1 VAGEHILIADD
12 MQDVLDLCT
21 RILSREGYEVTGVRN
36 GREAISLAERQP
48 FDLFLTDLMMPGI
61 KGVDTAQAV
70 RRILPN
76 CVIVV
81 MTGFG
86 TMDTAIEA
94 LRLGFS
100 EFVVKPFKPDELR
113 LAINRALE
121 KDRLRRENER
131 LRALV
136 PLFELNKT
144 MMATVQ
150 EDELATQV
158 LATACSELGGAHGVL
173 MLKAPD
179 RPGLYVK
186 TISCSDGEDLPE
198 PIAKQLLDLSE
209 KLLEQREQVVF
220 DPMASE
226 PEEIAELMQ
235 RLNSERI
242 IFNPLLAMDT
252 PIGGL
257 LLCSP
262 KEGAVFARSDRELLS
277 VLCGQAAVALQNAHL
292 FQQIQYAYD
301 ELRTLDHM
309 KSEFINIA
317 AHELRTPLAI
327 LMGHAELLL
336 SDVEE
341 ATTKERLQIIVR
353 NAVRLRG
360 LIDALL
366 DMRHLQR
373 GEAKL
378 QIDAFDMRD
387 LIEDAL
393 QDFVPTARS
402 KALDISVVVPPD
414 LSTIESDR
422 EKTLCA
428 LTNLVDN
435 AIRFTPREGKIGVDV
450 VANEGTVEVSVW
462 DTGVGIAVEEF
473 ERIFQ
478 PFYQIEE
485 SLTREHEGLG
495 MGLTIAK
502 GMVERCG
509 GRIWV
514 ESTPGKGSR
523 FTFTI
528 PTAPPLG
535 SFPHSTQRTLDDLQ

>member
-1 VAGEHILIADD
+1 MAGERILIADD

-21 RILSREGYEVTGVRN
+21 RILSREGYEVAGVRN

-76 CVIVV
+76 CVIIV

-113 LAINRALE
+113 LAVNRALE

-136 PLFELNKT
+136 PLFELSKT

-150 EDELATQV
+150 EDELAVQV
-158 LATACSELGGAHGVL
+158 LQTACDELGVAHGVL
-173 MLKAPD
+173 MLKATD
-179 RPGLYVK
+179 RPGLSVK
-186 TISCSDGEDLPE
+186 TISCTDGGDLSE
-198 PIAKQLLDLSE
+198 PIAEPLIDITE
-209 KLLEQREQVVF
+209 KLIGRREQVVF

-226 PEEIAELMQ
+226 PDGIAQLMQ
-235 RLNSERI
+235 RLGSERI

-257 LLCSP
+257 LLCSSS
-262 KEGAVFARSDRELLS
+262 EGTVFTRSDRELLS

-292 FQQIQYAYD
+292 FQQIQHAYE

-327 LMGHAELLL
+327 LMGHAELLVG
-336 SDVEE
+336 DVED
-341 ATTKERLQIIVR
+341 TGTKERLQIIVR

-373 GEAKL
+373 GEAML
-378 QIDAFDMRD
+378 QVEAFDVRD

-414 LSTIESDR
+414 LSAIENDR

-435 AIRFTPREGKIGVDV
+435 AIRFTPREGKIGIDV
-450 VANEGTVEVSVW
+450 VANRGEIEVSVW
-462 DTGVGIAVEEF
+462 DTGVGIAEEEF

-502 GMVERCG
+502 GMIERCG
-509 GRIWV
+509 GQIWV
-514 ESTPGKGSR
+514 ESTLRKGSR

-528 PTAPPLG
+528 PTSTSLG
-535 SFPHSTQRTLDDLQ
+535 GFPHPAQRTLDDLQ

>member
-1 VAGEHILIADD
+1 VAGERILIADD

-36 GREAISLAERQP
+36 GREAISLAEQQP

-61 KGVDTAQAV
+61 KGVDTAQGV

-100 EFVVKPFKPDELR
+100 EFIVKPFKPDELR
-113 LAINRALE
+113 LAVNRALE

-158 LATACSELGGAHGVL
+158 LETACSELGVAHGVL
-173 MLKAPD
+173 ILKAPD
-179 RPGLYVK
+179 RPGLYIK
-186 TISCSDGEDLPE
+186 TVSCSDGGDLAE
-198 PIAKQLLDLSE
+198 PLAGQLLDLAE
-209 KLLEQREQVVF
+209 RLLERREQVVF
-220 DPMASE
+220 HPTASE
-226 PEEIAELMQ
+226 PEGIAPLMQ
-235 RLNSERI
+235 RLDAEWI

-257 LLCSP
+257 LLCSSSD
-262 KEGAVFARSDRELLS
+262 GSVFTRSDRELLS
-277 VLCGQAAVALQNAHL
+277 VLCGQAAVALQNARL

-336 SDVEE
+336 SDVEDAE
-341 ATTKERLQIIVR
+341 TRERMQIIVR

-373 GEAKL
+373 GEAPF
-378 QIDAFDMRD
+378 QIEAFDMRD

-402 KALDISVVVPPD
+402 KALDVSVVVPPD
-414 LSTIESDR
+414 LPTVESDR
-422 EKTLCA
+422 EKVLCA

-462 DTGVGIAVEEF
+462 DTGVGIAEEEF

-495 MGLTIAK
+495 LGLAIAK
-502 GMVERCG
+502 GMIERCG
-509 GRIWV
+509 GQIWV

-523 FTFTI
+523 FLFNL
-528 PTAPPLG
+528 PSSPALG
-535 SFPHSTQRTLDDLQ
+535 GFPHPAQRTLEDLQ

>member
-1 VAGEHILIADD
+1 VAGERILIADD

-36 GREAISLAERQP
+36 GREAISLAEQQP

-61 KGVDTAQAV
+61 KGVDTAQGV

-100 EFVVKPFKPDELR
+100 EFIVKPFKPDELR
-113 LAINRALE
+113 LAVNRALE

-158 LATACSELGGAHGVL
+158 LETACSELGVAHGVL
-173 MLKAPD
+173 ILKAPD
-179 RPGLYVK
+179 RPGLYIK
-186 TISCSDGEDLPE
+186 TVSCSDGGDLAE
-198 PIAKQLLDLSE
+198 PLAGQLLDLAE
-209 KLLEQREQVVF
+209 RLLERREQVVF
-220 DPMASE
+220 HPTASE
-226 PEEIAELMQ
+226 PEGIAPLMQ
-235 RLNSERI
+235 RLDAEWI

-257 LLCSP
+257 LLCSSSD
-262 KEGAVFARSDRELLS
+262 GSVFTRSDRELLS
-277 VLCGQAAVALQNAHL
+277 VLCGQAAVALQNARL

-336 SDVEE
+336 SDVEDAE
-341 ATTKERLQIIVR
+341 TRERMQIIVR

-373 GEAKL
+373 GEAPF
-378 QIDAFDMRD
+378 QIEAFDMRD

-402 KALDISVVVPPD
+402 KALDVSVVVPPD
-414 LSTIESDR
+414 LPTVESDR
-422 EKTLCA
+422 EKVLCA

-462 DTGVGIAVEEF
+462 DTGVGIAEEEF

-495 MGLTIAK
+495 LGLAIAK
-502 GMVERCG
+502 GMIERCG
-509 GRIWV
+509 GQIWV

-523 FTFTI
+523 FLFTL
-528 PTAPPLG
+528 PSSPALG
-535 SFPHSTQRTLDDLQ
+535 GFPHPAQRTLEDLQ

>member
-1 VAGEHILIADD
+1 MAGERILIADD

-21 RILSREGYEVTGVRN
+21 RILTQEGYEVSGAQN
-36 GREAISLAERQP
+36 GHDALALAGTQP

-61 KGVDTAQAV
+61 KGIDTAQAV
-70 RRILPN
+70 RKILPD

-100 EFVVKPFKPDELR
+100 EFIVKPFKPNDLR
-113 LAINRALE
+113 LAVSRALE
-121 KDRLRRENER
+121 RARLRRENER

-136 PLFELNKT
+136 PLFELNKS
-144 MMATVQ
+144 MMATV
-150 EDELATQV
+150 EEEELATQV
-158 LATACSELGGAHGVL
+158 LHTACDELGIEQGIL
-173 MLKAPD
+173 MLQAAD

-186 TISCSDGEDLPE
+186 AFSCADGSELPDSLSDRLLRISER
-198 PIAKQLLDLSE
+198 LLAE
-209 KLLEQREQVVF
+209 REQVVF
-220 DPMASE
+220 EAAAANGDV
-226 PEEIAELMQ
+226 AELMQ
-235 RLNSERI
+235 HLGAERL
-242 IFNPLLAMDT
+242 IFNPLLAMDA
-252 PIGGL
+252 PVGGL
-257 LLCSP
+257 LLCAS
-262 KEGAVFARSDRELLS
+262 GNGVVFTRSDRELLS

-292 FQQIQYAYD
+292 FQQIQHAYD
-301 ELRTLDHM
+301 ELKTLDHM

-336 SDVEE
+336 TDVED
-341 ATTKERLQIIVR
+341 TDTKERLQIIVR
-353 NAVRLRG
+353 NAVRLRS

-373 GEAKL
+373 GEALLLVKP
-378 QIDAFDMRD
+378 FDMRD
-387 LIEDAL
+387 LIEDVL

-402 KALDISVVVPPD
+402 KAIDVSVVVPPD
-414 LSTIESDR
+414 LPPIESDR
-422 EKTLCA
+422 EKVMYA

-435 AIRFTPREGKIGVDV
+435 AIRFTSPEGKVGIDV
-450 VANEGTVEVSVW
+450 VEGQSEVEISVW
-462 DTGVGIAVEEF
+462 DTGVGIAREEL
-473 ERIFQ
+473 ERIFR

-495 MGLTIAK
+495 LGLAIAK
-502 GMVERCG
+502 GMIERCG

-514 ESTPGKGSR
+514 ESAPAKGSR

-528 PTAPPLG
+528 PSSPPLS
-535 SFPHSTQRTLDDLQ
+535 SFSETTQRTLDDLQ

>member
-1 VAGEHILIADD
+1 VAGERILVADD

-21 RILSREGYEVTGVRN
+21 RILSREGYEVAGARS
-36 GREAISLAERQP
+36 GREAISLAEQQP

-70 RRILPN
+70 RRILPD

-100 EFVVKPFKPDELR
+100 EFIVKPFKPDELR
-113 LAINRALE
+113 LAVNRALE
-121 KDRLRRENER
+121 RDRLRRENER

-158 LATACSELGGAHGVL
+158 LQTACGELGVSHGIL
-173 MLKAPD
+173 MLKPTE
-179 RPGLYVK
+179 RPSLYVK
-186 TISCSDGEDLPE
+186 TISCAGGSDLPG
-198 PIAKQLLDLSE
+198 PIVEQLLDIAE
-209 KLLEQREQVVF
+209 KLLERREQVVF
-220 DPMASE
+220 DPLASE
-226 PEEIAELMQ
+226 PEEIAQLMQ
-235 RLNSERI
+235 RLGSQCL
-242 IFNPLLAMDT
+242 IFNPLMAMDT

-257 LLCSP
+257 LLCSSS
-262 KEGAVFARSDRELLS
+262 EGAAFSRSDRELLS

-336 SDVEE
+336 SDVED

-373 GEAKL
+373 GEARL
-378 QIDAFDMRD
+378 QIEAFDLRE

-402 KALDISVVVPPD
+402 KALDISVVIPPD

-422 EKTLCA
+422 EKTLYA

-435 AIRFTPREGKIGVDV
+435 AIRFTPREGKIGIDV
-450 VANEGTVEVSVW
+450 VANTEEIEVSVW
-462 DTGVGIAVEEF
+462 DTGVGIAKEEF

-495 MGLTIAK
+495 MGLAIAK

-509 GRIWV
+509 GQIWV
-514 ESTPGKGSR
+514 ESTLGKGSR

-528 PTAPPLG
+528 PTSLS
-535 SFPHSTQRTLDDLQ
+535 SFPHSAQRTLDDLQ